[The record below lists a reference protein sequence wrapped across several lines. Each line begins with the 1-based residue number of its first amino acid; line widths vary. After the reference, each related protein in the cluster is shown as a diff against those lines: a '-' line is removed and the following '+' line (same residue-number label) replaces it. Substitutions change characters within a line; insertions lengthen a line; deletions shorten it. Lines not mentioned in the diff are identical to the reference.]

1 MARFIL
7 VMDEGT
13 TKRWERRPVTLSPS
27 LRSRVNSAKGL
38 ARRAQRSFAAL
49 RMTARTPLKS
59 AQVLSPN
66 VWGTTS
72 ARAILW
78 EQA

>member
-13 TKRWERRPVTLSPS
+13 TKHWERRPVTLSA
-27 LRSRVNSAKGL
+27 AKGL

-72 ARAILW
+72 TRAILW